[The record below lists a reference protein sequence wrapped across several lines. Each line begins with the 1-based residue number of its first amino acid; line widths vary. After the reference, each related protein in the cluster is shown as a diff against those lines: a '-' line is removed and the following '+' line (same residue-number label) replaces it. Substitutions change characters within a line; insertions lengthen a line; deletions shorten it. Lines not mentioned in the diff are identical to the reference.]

1 MNLQQKVEF
10 RDIDQISHQLH
21 TKADVEKVQELV
33 SQLRQELVTQ
43 LTSIKKDV
51 TSKTKKKD
59 EELKKKK
66 KENEFTNEKLIEEIK
81 AVKDKL
87 QKLAA

>member
-1 MNLQQKVEF
+1 M
-10 RDIDQISHQLH
+10 
-21 TKADVEKVQELV
+21 
-33 SQLRQELVTQ
+33 
-43 LTSIKKDV
+43 TSIKKDV

-87 QKLAA
+87 